1 MSMMRRLGNL
11 FSRSTVASEI
21 DAELRSHVEMRIED
35 NVATGMSL
43 PEARRDAEIR
53 FGNRAATKERVLG
66 EDVAL
71 VIESIRHDA
80 RFAMRQLMKN
90 PGFAVTAILVL
101 ALGVGASV
109 ALFAFVDAALIKPL
123 PYEKPTRL
131 MDVTETVAIFGRANL
146 SYQDYLDWKRLN
158 TVLDSLDVYTGAG
171 YLLGG
176 TGSGAEPVQGLR
188 VSAGFLRT
196 LGVRPVLG
204 RDFNLDE
211 DQPQAA
217 KTVILSYGAW
227 QRRFGGRKDVIGQTV
242 NLSGEPMTMIGVLPK
257 TFHFA
262 PRGNAE
268 FFAPLQVTASSGCE
282 KRRSCHNLVGVG
294 RLKDGVTMEQAQGE
308 FARIAANLERQYPDS
323 NRGQG
328 ASVIPLSEAFVG
340 NIRPILLA
348 LLGGAGLL
356 LVIACVNVSSLLL
369 VRSENRRREVSLR
382 SALGASRGRL
392 LRQFVIEGL
401 LLVLAGGAL
410 GLGTAYLAVQVLLRL
425 IQKDTLN
432 SMPYLAGL
440 GLNLHVL
447 AFAAVVCGGS
457 AVLFSA
463 TPLLRLVVAGGGL
476 REGMSEG
483 SKGSSGTMWRRFGSN
498 LVVLELAIAVVLLVG
513 AGLLGKSFY
522 RLLHVELGFVPEHV
536 ATMQLVLPK
545 NRYDSDD
552 KQRAA
557 AKEIMGRFSALPG
570 VKSVGLTSLL
580 VLNGNGNTDWIRFV
594 GRPYDGQ
601 HNEVNQREVSGA
613 YLGTLG
619 VKLIRGRFF
628 TDAED
633 ATKPNVVLINRA
645 LARKYYPGEDPIGKR
660 IGDTQLTPASIKEI
674 VGIVDDVREA
684 GLDED
689 IWPAIYDP
697 FNQAPDTSMT
707 LVVRTAGDEKALLPT
722 LVATVHRMDPGI
734 GVSDETT
741 VAAKISESSAA
752 YLHRSAAWLVSGFAG
767 LALMLSVV
775 GLYGVIAYSVSQR
788 TREIGVRMALGAA
801 RSSVSRLILKEAA
814 RLIVTGLGAGL
825 VCSVGAAVLSR
836 KLLFGTQA
844 WDVGTL
850 VGVALVLGVSAM
862 MASWLPALR
871 AASVNPVDALR
882 AE

>member
-1 MSMMRRLGNL
+1 
-11 FSRSTVASEI
+11 VA
-21 DAELRSHVEMRIED
+21 A
-35 NVATGMSL
+35 
-43 PEARRDAEIR
+43 
-53 FGNRAATKERVLG
+53 
-66 EDVAL
+66 
-71 VIESIRHDA
+71 
-80 RFAMRQLMKN
+80 
-90 PGFAVTAILVL
+90 
-101 ALGVGASV
+101 
-109 ALFAFVDAALIKPL
+109 
-123 PYEKPTRL
+123 
-131 MDVTETVAIFGRANL
+131 FGRANL
-146 SYQDYLDWKRLN
+146 SYQDYLDWKRMN
-158 TVLDSLDVYTGAG
+158 TVLSSLDVYTGTG

-176 TGSGAEPVQGLR
+176 AGSGAEPVPGLK
-188 VSAGFLRT
+188 VSAGFFRT
-196 LGVRPVLG
+196 LGVTPVLG
-204 RDFNLDE
+204 RDFHPDD

-217 KTVILSYGAW
+217 KTVILSYGTW
-227 QRRFGGRKDVIGQTV
+227 QRRFGGRKDVIGETV
-242 NLSGEPMTMIGVLPK
+242 NLSGDPITIIGVLPQ

-268 FFAPLQVTASSGCE
+268 FFAPEQVTATSGCE
-282 KRRSCHNLVGVG
+282 KRRSCHNLVGIG
-294 RLKDGVTMEQAQGE
+294 RLKDGVTQAQAQAE
-308 FARIAANLERQYPDS
+308 FKRIAADLERQFPDS

-340 NIRPILLA
+340 DIRPILLA

-401 LLVLAGGAL
+401 LLVVTGGAL

-425 IQKDTLN
+425 IPKDMLA
-432 SMPYLAGL
+432 SMPYLTGL

-447 AFAAVVCGGS
+447 AFAAAVCGGS

-463 TPLLRLVVAGGGL
+463 TPLVRLVVAGGGL

-483 SKGSSGTMWRRFGSN
+483 SRGSSGVIWRRFGSN
-498 LVVLELAIAVVLLVG
+498 LVALELAIAVVLLVG
-513 AGLLGKSFY
+513 AGLLGKSFF
-522 RLLHVELGFVPEHV
+522 RLLHVNLGFAPEHV
-536 ATMQLVLPK
+536 ATMQLVLPGK
-545 NRYDSDD
+545 QYNTDD

-557 AKEIMGRFSALPG
+557 AKEIMRRFSALPG

-580 VLNGNGNTDWIRFV
+580 VLTGNGNTDWIRFV

-613 YLGTLG
+613 YLSTLG

-633 ATKPNVVLINRA
+633 STKPNVVLINQA
-645 LARKYYPGEDPIGKR
+645 LAKKYYPGEDPIGKR
-660 IGDTQLTPASIKEI
+660 FGDTQLTPASIKEI
-674 VGIVDDVREA
+674 VGIVDDVRES
-684 GLDED
+684 GLDQE

-697 FNQAPDTSMT
+697 FNQAPDTYMT
-707 LVVRTAGDEKALLPT
+707 LVIRTAGDENALLPT
-722 LVATVHRMDPGI
+722 LVTTVHTMDPGI

-741 VAAKISESSAA
+741 MAARITESPAA
-752 YLHRSAAWLVSGFAG
+752 YLHRSAAWLVGGFAG
-767 LALMLSVV
+767 LALVLSVV

-801 RSSVSRLILKEAA
+801 RSSVSWLILKEAA
-814 RLIVTGLGAGL
+814 KLIVTGLCAGL
-825 VCSVGAAVLSR
+825 VCSVGAAILGK

-844 WDVGTL
+844 WDAGTL

-862 MASWLPALR
+862 MASWLPAHR